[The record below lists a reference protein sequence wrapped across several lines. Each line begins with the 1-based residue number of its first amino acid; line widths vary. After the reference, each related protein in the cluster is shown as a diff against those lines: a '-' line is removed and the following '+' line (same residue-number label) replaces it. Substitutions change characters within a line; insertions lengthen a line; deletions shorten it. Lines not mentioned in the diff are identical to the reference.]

1 MKIIDP
7 VDTILGNNS
16 YICSGSRTVVSL
28 AEWISYPERQ
38 EESPGNTEHHI
49 S

>member
-1 MKIIDP
+1 M
-7 VDTILGNNS
+7 VNS
-16 YICSGSRTVVSL
+16 DFSITFAVAADGFVATHRV
-28 AEWISYPERQ
+28 